1 MEVLFIKTLLAY
13 TTGLFIVIFILI
25 NLFLY
30 LCKFKKGPVIAKREG
45 SKIMQTTNKK
55 SNVRGKKDFR

>member
-45 SKIMQTTNKK
+45 NKIIQTTNKK
-55 SNVRGKKDFR
+55 K